1 MGITT
6 GGEPMVLLL
15 IEDNAAHAEMV
26 KRSFEQHKV
35 ANVVQHVD
43 DGQKALDYLFREGE
57 YTDADKYPL
66 PHFILLDL
74 RLPKVDGLEVLR
86 QIKTSDDLLKT
97 PVVVLTTS
105 AADKD
110 IAMAY
115 EYHANSYV
123 VKPMDFAKFKT
134 LMEDLGYYWMIWN
147 QNSKI

>member
-1 MGITT
+1 MGIKTS
-6 GGEPMVLLL
+6 GEPLVLLL
-15 IEDNAAHAEMV
+15 VEDNAAHAEMV

-35 ANVVQHVD
+35 ANVIQHVD
-43 DGQKALDYLFREGE
+43 DGQKALDYLFRQGE
-57 YTDADKYPL
+57 YTDEDKYPR
-66 PHFILLDL
+66 PHCILLDL

-115 EYHANSYV
+115 EHHANSYV
-123 VKPMDFAKFKT
+123 VKPMDFAKFEA

>member
-6 GGEPMVLLL
+6 GGEPLVLLL

-35 ANVVQHVD
+35 ANVIQHVD

-66 PHFILLDL
+66 PHCILLDL

-123 VKPMDFAKFKT
+123 VKPLDFAKFEA

-147 QNSKI
+147 KNSRI